1 MLIAIDIRPEAPG
14 DAPAIDAGLG
24 AAFAGVPHS
33 DQSEARTVR
42 ALRRDGALSLSL
54 LAVRVGGCAGDCAG
68 YVAASPVRLSGSPG
82 RWFGLGPVA
91 VDPRWQRQGVG
102 QALVR
107 AALADLRAR
116 GAAGVVLLGDPA
128 YYARFGFAAL
138 GDLSLPGLPAA
149 YADHV
154 QALAFGDQ
162 AARGTL
168 RYPAAFGLA
177 PEASFAPGDAPG

>member
-1 MLIAIDIRPEAPG
+1 MLIAIEIRPEAPG
-14 DAPAIDAGLG
+14 DASAIDAVLG

-33 DQSEARTVR
+33 DQSEARIVR
-42 ALRRDGALSLSL
+42 ALRWNGGLSLSL
-54 LAVRVGGCAGDCAG
+54 LAVRAGDCAG

-91 VDPRWQRQGVG
+91 VGPRWQRQGVG
-102 QALVR
+102 QALVQ
-107 AALADLRAR
+107 AALAALRAQ

-128 YYARFGFAAL
+128 YYARFGFVASPDL
-138 GDLSLPGLPAA
+138 GLPGLPAA

-154 QALAFGDQ
+154 QALAFGGQ

-168 RYPAAFGLA
+168 RYPTAFGLA
-177 PEASFAPGDAPG
+177 PEASFAPGDAPD

>member
-14 DAPAIDAGLG
+14 DAPAIDAVLG

-42 ALRRDGALSLSL
+42 VLRRDGALRLSL
-54 LAVRVGGCAGDCAG
+54 LAVCVGDCTG

-102 QALVR
+102 QALVQ
-107 AALADLRAR
+107 AALADLCAR

-128 YYARFGFAAL
+128 YYGRFGFAAS

-168 RYPAAFGLA
+168 RYPTAFGLS
-177 PEASFAPGDAPG
+177 PEASFAPGDAPD

>member
-14 DAPAIDAGLG
+14 DAPAIDAVLG

-42 ALRRDGALSLSL
+42 VLRRDGALRLSL
-54 LAVRVGGCAGDCAG
+54 LAVCVGDCTG

-102 QALVR
+102 QALVQ

-128 YYARFGFAAL
+128 YYARFGFAAS
-138 GDLSLPGLPAA
+138 GDLSLLSLPAA

-154 QALAFGDQ
+154 QALAFGDE

-168 RYPAAFGLA
+168 RYPVAFGLA